1 MSQKYTIMFVI
12 AGDDVPVEVNLNEP
26 LHVAVTKA
34 LKESNNTSRP
44 RDDWETRNTEGSL
57 LGSDAK
63 ISALGLVAGARVML
77 SPKVGGGG

>member
-1 MSQKYTIMFVI
+1 MSQKYTIIFVI
-12 AGDDVPVEVNLNEP
+12 AGEDVPVEVNPNEP

-34 LKESNNTSRP
+34 LKESSNTSRP
-44 RDDWETRNTEGSL
+44 RDDWEARNADGSL

-63 ISALGLVAGARVML
+63 ISALGLAAGARVML

>member
-1 MSQKYTIMFVI
+1 MTQKYTITFII
-12 AGDDVPVEVNLNEP
+12 AGEDVPVEVNPNEP

-44 RDDWETRNTEGSL
+44 RDDWEARSASGSL

-63 ISALGLVAGARVML
+63 LSSLGLVAGARVTL